1 MPILIAPLN
10 KELKVIKVLTDL
22 KTKKHLENLGIT
34 INSIITLL
42 SNEGGTA
49 IVVIKESR
57 YALDKDIASKIM
69 VSVN

>member
-10 KELKVIKVLTDL
+10 KELQVIKVLTDL

>member
-10 KELKVIKVLTDL
+10 KELKIVKVLTDL

-34 INSIITLL
+34 INSTITLL

-49 IVVIKESR
+49 IVVIKEAR

-69 VSVN
+69 VTVN

>member
-10 KELKVIKVLTDL
+10 KELKVIKISTDD

-34 INSIITLL
+34 INSTLTLL

-49 IVVIKESR
+49 IVVIKEAR
-57 YALDKDIASKIM
+57 YALDRNIASKIM
-69 VSVN
+69 VLVN

>member
-34 INSIITLL
+34 INSTITLL

-49 IVVIKESR
+49 IVVIKEAR

-69 VSVN
+69 VTVN